1 MELKEIKFT
10 EIEGI
15 ELGHAEN
22 LEAGTGCSLI
32 ACREGAV
39 AGVAVRGGSP
49 ATRETDLLKPEN
61 NVQEIHGVMLSGGS
75 AFGLEAACGAMDYFE
90 SQGVGF
96 DVEVTKVPIIV
107 GASLF
112 DLTVGDKSIRPNRD
126 MGMEACKNL
135 SKTYCPQGNVGAG
148 TGATIGKLLGE
159 ERAMKGG
166 LGTFAYEIGNLQV
179 GAIVAVNALGDVVD
193 PESGKILA
201 GLHDGKG
208 KLSNSEMSLLDFY
221 DQRMN
226 VFSGNTT
233 IGAIVTNG
241 KSNKAQM
248 NKLASMSHNGYAR
261 AIRPAH
267 TIFDGDTIFTMSTG
281 KVEADIN
288 VVAILAVKAMER
300 AIVSAITHAKS
311 AYGYLAYGD
320 IEK

>member
-1 MELKEIKFT
+1 MKAREIKFT

-22 LEAGTGCSLI
+22 VEAGTGCTLI

-39 AGVAVRGGSP
+39 AGVDVRGGSP

-61 NVQEIHGVMLSGGS
+61 NVQQIHGIMLSGGS
-75 AFGLEAACGAMDYFE
+75 AFGLEAACGAMDFFE
-90 SQGVGF
+90 AQGVGF

-112 DLTVGDKSIRPNRD
+112 DLTVGDKSVRPDRV
-126 MGMEACKNL
+126 MGEAACKNL
-135 SKTYCPQGNVGAG
+135 SKTHCPQGNVGAG
-148 TGATIGKLLGE
+148 TGATIGKLLGS

-166 LGTFAYEIGNLQV
+166 LGTFAYEVGELQV

-193 PESGKILA
+193 PESGQILA
-201 GLHDGKG
+201 GLHDGNG
-208 KLSNSEMSLLDFY
+208 NFSNSELSLLEFY
-221 DQRMN
+221 NQSMD

-241 KSNKAQM
+241 KLNKAQV
-248 NKLASMSHNGYAR
+248 NKLASMSHNGFAR

-288 VVAILAVKAMER
+288 AVAILAVRAMER
-300 AIVSAITHAKS
+300 AIVSAIKNAKS
-311 AYGYLAYGD
+311 AYGYLAYED
-320 IEK
+320 VSL